1 MSSQLT
7 DIILNGAEK
16 RLHNSMISID
26 LEKGT
31 DYFYYKLLSDKIKC
45 IRLSDE
51 TMKWFYSY
59 LTSRVFFVSLDN
71 VILEAG
77 TVNCGFPQRS
87 TRAFVIFVMYK
98 WYSTTSVKYHTYV
111 YADDASIFYQH
122 NNVTEIE
129 NDLSMR
135 IKLNAS
141 FSSRKKLTRP

>member
-77 TVNCGFPQRS
+77 TVNCDFLKDLQEPLLFLLCINGIPQPLS
-87 TRAFVIFVMYK
+87 NII
-98 WYSTTSVKYHTYV
+98 HTCMQMTLV
-111 YADDASIFYQH
+111 FSI
-122 NNVTEIE
+122 NIIT
-129 NDLSMR
+129 LR
-135 IKLNAS
+135 KL
-141 FSSRKKLTRP
+141 KMI